1 MDQVVVDDDCVT
13 GIQSPVAPSETNKVY
28 CVECGSMFAKQS
40 NLNRHKETKHGDQ
53 STPVFIAKALKL
65 KEYRKANRCD
75 RRENDE
81 IYRVKMQQTSRTN
94 RLKQKAREAA
104 AGCGTIDNVN
114 PMDVPGV
121 LDSTEIHIIEDSIE
135 DSQTETLMTDTES
148 DHVIGVSSNV
158 KKAKKNDNP
167 NSVFKVTTT
176 VLTNETMTKFFTPKW
191 TPPRTKE
198 ERKAAPRSS
207 VV

>member
-1 MDQVVVDDDCVT
+1 MDHSVLEDESVLVEQTYVVSC
-13 GIQSPVAPSETNKVY
+13 QQQKV
-28 CVECGSMFAKQS
+28 CCANCGSVFANTA
-40 NLNRHKETKHGDQ
+40 NLKRHTETKHGDQ
-53 STPVFIAKALKL
+53 SAPAVIAKALKL
-65 KEYRKANRCD
+65 QEYRKNNRCE
-75 RRENDE
+75 RRENDD